1 MILWKLLITKNFFN
15 QYLNLSTDKQRNV
28 LDSIRLLRDILD
40 VDKPLTLSM
49 VDEYSKEASEPAEPF
64 PITYHVDYV
73 EQELYLISIEESFR
87 SPEKIENQK

>member
-1 MILWKLLITKNFFN
+1 
-15 QYLNLSTDKQRNV
+15 
-28 LDSIRLLRDILD
+28 
-40 VDKPLTLSM
+40 M